1 MPEDALRCTYQVL
14 NVQDQHMFTISESS
28 QKASFKG
35 SCLDPSEPESEVLP
49 SLPEHCNDFIPVLP
63 SATELY
69 VEPETSPVYCLKN
82 KISTTESD
90 NLDGVEV
97 PATLLDLYIFE
108 SDTQDFIPP
117 HIANPHKIT
126 GPEHQPISQSGEG
139 KADHERDAHVPMC
152 YSEGIE
158 THCQSGF
165 REERAS
171 ENVSEANQR
180 EELRA
185 TAADAWEVDWM
196 SENNVRSGKA
206 EVTAMTLQ
214 RQHSNSPAEL
224 WLDACQYLTGEHAE
238 DKEVWDHQ
246 ALGNSLQ
253 ESDYNPSDSRR
264 IGWSPVKRWSSVDSW
279 ASALSDWTGIIE
291 EPPEDITAAFT
302 EIGAEIDALTQALQ
316 EVTSHLEPETLQEDP
331 RATAVEEKQQTMHVP
346 LKTPDIS
353 ESSIPS
359 ELSCLFLFETS
370 RPELCDR
377 GRSWRVESHKCGGE
391 LELQDLQSSQAES
404 CPNSALQNISAS
416 SSSVKADSSDP
427 IEVTPNAGTV
437 SSGCSDLPQ
446 FDRYLKSCAQDLFSS
461 EEDHAIA
468 LKITEDVDLT
478 TQRELRL
485 EEEDKGQT
493 DLCVFSAHV
502 HKTLNEPGV
511 DTQTDPQINVS
522 FKTFPDS
529 VGASQVEPD
538 SQELIMCLAPL
549 SGDSALVCRTS
560 SSLEGDQTCTKTCLS
575 DRISCGHVQDCTSFP
590 TLGGITNKQFLEGHE
605 ELIHKKQNI
614 INTAEKLSPDELLE
628 LQADETVWPFLSV
641 TEEINDLSRDL
652 ARFSVFPGDHLFIS
666 EKDAVACITLDVND
680 PFIPWISEP
689 IFTAARSEQDQ
700 PKMAHKANKNI
711 SDSKTRSKKEKSVG
725 HHHCTQAPKKQ
736 DSTSQHVSNQQT
748 RKQQECHSATGEN
761 HVIENNEAGLE
772 AKEAKLVMETSV
784 GTEKGTGRPHGKKKK
799 KHGHKTTVKH
809 EVKASVDLEYG
820 TKPKTPNGKVDM
832 LEAKPELKAG
842 KAQLDA
848 NQSLVAETKTQQPE
862 DNVPQRALHVS
873 DHKELTTEVIKKRR
887 VSGDKFGKILS
898 VLESKLPKADAS
910 LKAKV
915 EETQTEITAAQKK
928 AYSEVVKQKIPTK
941 EGEGAHQAL

>member
-1 MPEDALRCTYQVL
+1 MSKCIIEIFLALVTRR
-14 NVQDQHMFTISESS
+14 
-28 QKASFKG
+28 KAAG
-35 SCLDPSEPESEVLP
+35 ARAP
-49 SLPEHCNDFIPVLP
+49 
-63 SATELY
+63 
-69 VEPETSPVYCLKN
+69 
-82 KISTTESD
+82 
-90 NLDGVEV
+90 
-97 PATLLDLYIFE
+97 
-108 SDTQDFIPP
+108 DFIPP

-139 KADHERDAHVPMC
+139 KADHECDAHVPMC

-171 ENVSEANQR
+171 ENVSEASQR

-206 EVTAMTLQ
+206 EVTALTLQ

-331 RATAVEEKQQTMHVP
+331 RATAVEEKQQTMRVP

-359 ELSCLFLFETS
+359 EQSCLFLFETS
-370 RPELCDR
+370 RPELYDR

-404 CPNSALQNISAS
+404 CPNSALQNISAG
-416 SSSVKADSSDP
+416 SSSVKADSSES

-468 LKITEDVDLT
+468 LKITEDVDLN
-478 TQRELRL
+478 TQRELQL
-485 EEEDKGQT
+485 EEVRWLLFLSCAIVKLRKMYAQ
-493 DLCVFSAHV
+493 F
-502 HKTLNEPGV
+502 
-511 DTQTDPQINVS
+511 
-522 FKTFPDS
+522 

-538 SQELIMCLAPL
+538 SQELIMCLAPF

-575 DRISCGHVQDCTSFP
+575 DRISCGHVQDCTPFP
-590 TLGGITNKQFLEGHE
+590 NLGGITNKQFLEGHE

-614 INTAEKLSPDELLE
+614 INTAEKLSPDELPE

-641 TEEINDLSRDL
+641 TEDINDLSRDL
-652 ARFSVFPGDHLFIS
+652 ARFSIFPGDHLFIS

-689 IFTAARSEQDQ
+689 IFTAAKSEQDQ
-700 PKMAHKANKNI
+700 PKMAHKANNNI
-711 SDSKTRSKKEKSVG
+711 SDSKTRSKKEKSAG

-809 EVKASVDLEYG
+809 EVKASVDLEHG

-848 NQSLVAETKTQQPE
+848 NQSVVAETKTQQPG

-873 DHKELTTEVIKKRR
+873 DHKELTTDVIKKRR

-910 LKAKV
+910 LKAKG
-915 EETQTEITAAQKK
+915 EETQTEIAAAQKK
-928 AYSEVVKQKIPTK
+928 AYNPKVVEPIQAVSVS
-941 EGEGAHQAL
+941 GDHQSLSLWCQFAGVHSDYTVTWRRDSTPLAQINRRL